1 MRISYDGSKYNG
13 FQRLNN
19 KETIQGIIECV
30 LSKINN
36 GKVCIKGAGRTDA
49 LVHAYDQC
57 LHFDLAN
64 DFDCDKLKYIVNR
77 MLPASIN
84 VNSICKVSSDFHA
97 RFMVKEKTYVY
108 KIYFGEKDVFLSDY
122 AYHVGYEL
130 DIKLMKLASKEFIGT
145 HDFHNFVSG
154 YRKSYVSTIN
164 DLQIYEDGKML
175 YFVVSGQGFYRY
187 MVRSLVGALVM
198 VGSKKRSVLDIRKS
212 LSRPDIKNNFLIV
225 PGYGLYLQAIKY

>member
-1 MRISYDGSKYNG
+1 
-13 FQRLNN
+13 
-19 KETIQGIIECV
+19 
-30 LSKINN
+30 
-36 GKVCIKGAGRTDA
+36 
-49 LVHAYDQC
+49 
-57 LHFDLAN
+57 
-64 DFDCDKLKYIVNR
+64 